1 MTQSRC
7 AMVGA
12 ALALPMLLSA
22 PLQAKTAY
30 QYWAQGHNPYV
41 SSTAHL
47 PFELQDVLVG
57 GGYGAYLPPSLPGAY
72 YPGAV
77 PPPYGYDGPD
87 Y

>member
-1 MTQSRC
+1 MRRSAI
-7 AMVGA
+7 AMAGA

-22 PLQAKTAY
+22 PSQARTAY
-30 QYWAQGHNPYV
+30 QYWAQGHNAYV
-41 SSTAHL
+41 SSTAH
-47 PFELQDVLVG
+47 PPYELQRFLVG
-57 GGYGAYLPPSLPGAY
+57 DFDGAYPPPPPGAY